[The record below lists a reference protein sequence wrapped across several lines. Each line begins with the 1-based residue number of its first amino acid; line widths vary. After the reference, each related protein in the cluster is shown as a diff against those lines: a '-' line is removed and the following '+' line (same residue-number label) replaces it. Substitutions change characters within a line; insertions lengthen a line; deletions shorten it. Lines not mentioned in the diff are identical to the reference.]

1 MVTSGFHIG
10 GINPAGTY
18 RGQACK
24 PRQPQDETN
33 PIMFAV
39 ILDCSLRGQ
48 QSCLHHTRCSQMHK
62 MGLLN
67 GSFVLFLN
75 FLNIFNILFGGV
87 CLVFFFFNSVRH
99 RHDVLM
105 DLSTM
110 IPGAEMKFS
119 YKSIISW
126 QFKMCLFLRTSFT
139 CIKVHLLFYGSCSV
153 TYSPLTVLSF
163 LTGTS
168 LLSEIIY
175 SHHQILS
182 PHCCT
187 FSRWSANILN
197 SMGFGIGHY
206 GVNTLPQ

>member
-1 MVTSGFHIG
+1 
-10 GINPAGTY
+10 
-18 RGQACK
+18 
-24 PRQPQDETN
+24 
-33 PIMFAV
+33 
-39 ILDCSLRGQ
+39 
-48 QSCLHHTRCSQMHK
+48 
-62 MGLLN
+62 
-67 GSFVLFLN
+67 
-75 FLNIFNILFGGV
+75 
-87 CLVFFFFNSVRH
+87 
-99 RHDVLM
+99 
-105 DLSTM
+105 M

-126 QFKMCLFLRTSFT
+126 QFKMCLSLRTSFT

-206 GVNTLPQ
+206 GVNTLPQWKMDPIKKKSTFQLVHFDLYSYSCKSFSVLGQISWKAFGNWDRITFTRFPSFICFHFLCGALGDL